1 MLPRLFRKPRM
12 ALEIHVLTPTAM
24 LPLTI
29 EPKDGFERIWQ
40 RTYFDES
47 VNASGWRGHWFLP
60 VDPSDAVGS
69 EELILKAQRAPRG
82 RSSLQRADRAYR
94 MLREIKGLRALGE
107 DGVPVPELVAWG
119 IERCGGRPERTFLLQ
134 RRVEGAEDFHALL
147 SRERRPAAR
156 RRAIDAVGAAVA
168 ALHAR
173 GHFHRNLACRNLLL
187 RERGD
192 ALEVFFIDCPRVVCD
207 APAWRRGYFARADRV
222 FLALHAAKTGASG
235 DELRALLAACGEPD
249 ANRALSPVRTRLAE
263 RPVTLRERAWLWLG
277 I

>member
-1 MLPRLFRKPRM
+1 M

-24 LPLTI
+24 LPQTI

-40 RTYFDES
+40 RTHFDDG
-47 VNASGWRGHWFLP
+47 VTASGWRGHWFLSG
-60 VDPSDAVGS
+60 DPTDAAGS
-69 EELILKAQRAPRG
+69 EGLVLKAQRAPRG
-82 RSSLQRADRAYR
+82 RGRLQRADRAYR
-94 MLREIKGLRALGE
+94 TLREIAGLRALGE

-134 RRVEGAEDFHALL
+134 RCVEGAEDFHALL
-147 SRERRPAAR
+147 SRERQPAAR

-168 ALHAR
+168 ALHKR

-187 RERGD
+187 REREG
-192 ALEVFFIDCPRVVCD
+192 ALEVFFIDCPRVAYD

-222 FLALHAAKTGASG
+222 FLGLHAAKTGASE
-235 DELRALLAACGEPD
+235 DELRALLVACGEPN
-249 ANRALSPVRTRLAE
+249 ASRVLAPVRTRLAE
-263 RPVTLRERAWLWLG
+263 RPITLRERVWLWLG